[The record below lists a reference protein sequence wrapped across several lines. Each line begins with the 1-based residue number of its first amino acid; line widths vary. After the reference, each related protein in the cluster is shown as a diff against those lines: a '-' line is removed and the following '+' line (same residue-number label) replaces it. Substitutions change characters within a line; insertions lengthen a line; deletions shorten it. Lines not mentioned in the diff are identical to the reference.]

1 MASESV
7 AERLQALIGEV
18 DALREGLLERRRS
31 THQPWDPA
39 PLEAC
44 NQLLARARAVLPASI
59 HLPTLSNE
67 PPLGQRLWRT
77 PTDDALAALENLR
90 AAVAT
95 ALEAAT

>member
-1 MASESV
+1 MTSEST
-7 AERLQALIGEV
+7 GEQLRGLLKDV
-18 DALREGLLERRRS
+18 DALREALLERRRS

-39 PLEAC
+39 PLDAC
-44 NQLLARARAVLPASI
+44 NQLLARARALLPASI

-77 PTDDALAALENLR
+77 PTDDSLAALENLR